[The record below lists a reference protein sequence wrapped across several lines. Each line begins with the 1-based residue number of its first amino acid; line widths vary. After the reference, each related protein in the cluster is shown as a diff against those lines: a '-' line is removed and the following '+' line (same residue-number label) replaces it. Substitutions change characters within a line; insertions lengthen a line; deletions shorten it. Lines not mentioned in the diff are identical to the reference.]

1 MKPAVFCLLLLA
13 SAGCTSEQLY
23 NNAQG
28 WREAECN
35 KILDT
40 PRRERCMKEA
50 GRSYQEYNKR

>member
-1 MKPAVFCLLLLA
+1 MKTAIALLTLVS
-13 SAGCTSEQLY
+13 SACSQQQLY

-35 KILDT
+35 KILET

-50 GRSYQEYNKR
+50 RQSYEEYKQQ

>member
-1 MKPAVFCLLLLA
+1 MKRAAALLA
-13 SAGCTSEQLY
+13 IVLSACSEQQLY

-35 KILDT
+35 KILET

-50 GRSYQEYNKR
+50 RQSHGEYKQP

>member
-1 MKPAVFCLLLLA
+1 MKPVIALLA
-13 SAGCTSEQLY
+13 IVASACSEQQLY

-35 KILDT
+35 KILET

-50 GRSYQEYNKR
+50 RQSYQEYKQP

>member
-1 MKPAVFCLLLLA
+1 MRLA
-13 SAGCTSEQLY
+13 IALAACALAACTSQQLY

-35 KILDT
+35 KILET

-50 GRSYQEYNKR
+50 RQSYEEYRKP

>member
-1 MKPAVFCLLLLA
+1 MKFAIALAALL
-13 SAGCTSEQLY
+13 SGCSSEQLY

-35 KILDT
+35 KILET

-50 GRSYQEYNKR
+50 RQSYGEYKQQ